1 MSKKLP
7 SEAAP
12 LDEPEWLF
20 PYEYMLVGESF
31 FIPTMRPAYMG
42 YIIDTTSK
50 KVGIKMKTFTCTENG
65 VLGVRSWRMG

>member
-7 SEAAP
+7 TESAP
-12 LDEPEWLF
+12 LNEPEWLF

-50 KVGIKMKTFTCTENG
+50 KAGVKIKAFTRREDG
-65 VLGVRSWRMG
+65 VLGVRAWRVG